1 MRRGAHQEI
10 LCLAPSADKSPR
22 VFDRQTPF
30 AEMNSAGAER
40 PSDVQPVVQ
49 EDAATRRNSPQGLAQ
64 QFRERPSGK
73 ILFAKLDPVDAGA
86 RRHLHPSDERFTLFV
101 RRDFEA
107 SAVGHVAQRDFTGW
121 RRGVHGQKPPVN

>member
-10 LCLAPSADKSPR
+10 PCFAPSADKSSR

-40 PSDVQPVVQ
+40 PSNIQPVVQ
-49 EDAATRRNSPQGLAQ
+49 EDAATRRNSAHGLAQ
-64 QFRERPSGK
+64 QFRERPSGE
-73 ILFAKLDPVDAGA
+73 ILFAKLDPVDACA
-86 RRHLHPSDERFTLFV
+86 RRDRDPSEERFTLFR

-107 SAVGHVAQRDFTGW
+107 FAVRHVAQRDFTGW
-121 RRGVHGQKPPVN
+121 RRGAHGQKPPVN